1 MPSPRHSLIALC
13 LHFITSTGAVA
24 SGLKGVIQGLTVGVR
39 VSSEGRVKGRGSDL
53 GKTCC
58 GSTIAHQPYDS
69 RRAGGG
75 GGGGVTLAG
84 WLLVSA

>member
-1 MPSPRHSLIALC
+1 M
-13 LHFITSTGAVA
+13 GA
-24 SGLKGVIQGLTVGVR
+24 R
-39 VSSEGRVKGRGSDL
+39 VSSEARVQGRGSDL

-69 RRAGGG
+69 RWPGGG